1 MSVATFALGG
11 YRYIEG
17 MFQYSG
23 GSAAQPGF
31 EIVRARF
38 ARPRALA
45 EGFRAI
51 EAHLKA
57 AGRPLTAFCACELRS
72 PKPFTEQGFLDF
84 NRGYVQTLERWGIY
98 KDGRNPVARTN
109 VCPAYDA
116 PAEPSFYAFSYTMP
130 ARASLGSFIV
140 AGSGEAPEGKGNYRD
155 HMIRPN
161 DVSAEG
167 LRDKMRFVIGEME
180 SRLRALGFA
189 WASAGSTQV
198 YSVQLGVAVH
208 LENEIFA
215 KGAAPGGLS
224 WHFCRPPVAGLEYEM
239 DVRGAAQELLL

>member
-1 MSVATFALGG
+1 MSVAVFAGGG

-31 EIVRARF
+31 EIVRVRL
-38 ARPRALA
+38 ARPQPLA

-51 EAHLKA
+51 EAHIKA

-84 NRGYVQTLERWGIY
+84 NRAYVQTLERWGVY
-98 KDGRNPVARTN
+98 QDGRNPVARTN

-116 PAEPSFYAFSYTMP
+116 PSEPSFHAFSYTVP
-130 ARASLGSFIV
+130 ARAARASFIV

-155 HMIRPN
+155 HVIRPN
-161 DVSAEG
+161 DVSLDG
-167 LRDKMRFVIGEME
+167 LREKMRFVMAEME
-180 SRLRALGFA
+180 SRLKALGFA
-189 WASAGSTQV
+189 WKDAGSTQV
-198 YSVQLGVAVH
+198 YTVRDVGAL
-208 LENEIFA
+208 LEAEIFA
-215 KGAAPGGLS
+215 RGAAPGGLT
-224 WHFCRPPVAGLEYEM
+224 WHFCRPPVAGLDYEM